1 MTLEFLEREQV
12 STERKRASSRFETD
26 RVHFSQTAILD
37 FPLSLDPLNLLHGKP
52 IVSYDPE
59 SLPRIGIFPR
69 MDPSLVKWVTLD
81 EACLVFH
88 VANTWDDPSNL
99 ISSSIQPE
107 APGLN
112 LLACRLNSATLVYA
126 AGNVIPPLKALPVEG
141 IEKCQLYYWRFSKF
155 MNSYRLDYE
164 FSLSSIPFEFPTLSP
179 SFSMSSAR
187 FIYGTST
194 RSQVFHA
201 GRHVNAAA
209 KIDCLVKVDVKSL
222 IARGKGLWDSGKLK
236 KGENVDDRNVVEIL
250 TDQARRN
257 DESEEALVDLS
268 LQDEITSSTPQA
280 RTSEEDIKIFSL
292 PTGWFAQEAVFVPRK
307 PEGEEDDGYLL
318 FYVFDEGTFL
328 DPITGH
334 VKPNST
340 SELWILEAKEMKTVV
355 AKIKL
360 PSRVPYGLHGTFVSE
375 NQILSQKSE
384 VVESRSRGKVLGM

>member
-1 MTLEFLEREQV
+1 M
-12 STERKRASSRFETD
+12 
-26 RVHFSQTAILD
+26 
-37 FPLSLDPLNLLHGKP
+37 
-52 IVSYDPE
+52 
-59 SLPRIGIFPR
+59 
-69 MDPSLVKWVTLD
+69 
-81 EACLVFH
+81 
-88 VANTWDDPSNL
+88 
-99 ISSSIQPE
+99 
-107 APGLN
+107 
-112 LLACRLNSATLVYA
+112 
-126 AGNVIPPLKALPVEG
+126 
-141 IEKCQLYYWRFSKF
+141 
-155 MNSYRLDYE
+155 
-164 FSLSSIPFEFPTLSP
+164 
-179 SFSMSSAR
+179 
-187 FIYGTST
+187 
-194 RSQVFHA
+194 
-201 GRHVNAAA
+201 
-209 KIDCLVKVDVKSL
+209 
-222 IARGKGLWDSGKLK
+222 
-236 KGENVDDRNVVEIL
+236 EIL
-250 TDQARRN
+250 TDQARRD

-307 PEGEEDDGYLL
+307 PEREEDDGYLL